1 MAGVNEVRIIGN
13 VTRDLELRHVGQKN
27 TAVTEVGVAVT
38 ERVKK
43 ADGWADETNFVDVT
57 VWGRLAEVAAEYLS
71 KGSSVYFA
79 GKLKLESWEHNG
91 KQFSKLKVV
100 AETMQMLGGRPKS
113 EESQERPA
121 RREEHSQRREPDE
134 HPF

>member
-27 TAVTEVGVAVT
+27 TAVTEVGVAIT

-57 VWGRLAEVAAEYLS
+57 VWGRLAEVAVEYLS
-71 KGSSVYFA
+71 KGSPVYFA

-100 AETMQMLGGRPKS
+100 AETMQMLGQRPQG
-113 EESQERPA
+113 ESQERPT
-121 RREEHSQRREPDE
+121 RRNEHSQQQEQED
-134 HPF
+134 PF